1 MKKSTINL
9 LLFTSYGL
17 YKRTS
22 MTDRIFILIL
32 AIMCSCTNN
41 SEKKKETHSLPQIQ
55 KNEKLI
61 SFRCKFVMNSEEM
74 SSKSDKEFQQ
84 LIDHVNF
91 YIETDTIHYRTDT
104 LYISYLNCVNACG
117 SYDGNIEFHN
127 DSLFLKAID
136 IGEISCCSERID
148 RFIYKI
154 YNPDNK
160 KYKIIKDK

>member
-1 MKKSTINL
+1 
-9 LLFTSYGL
+9 
-17 YKRTS
+17 

-41 SEKKKETHSLPQIQ
+41 SDKKKETHNLPKIQ
-55 KNEKLI
+55 KNERLI
-61 SFRCKFVMNSEEM
+61 SFRCKLVMNSEEM

-91 YIETDTIHYRTDT
+91 HGETDTIRYSTDT
-104 LYISYLNCVNACG
+104 LYISYLTSVNACA

-127 DSLFLKAID
+127 DSLILKAINIGD
-136 IGEISCCSERID
+136 IVCLSEEID

-154 YNPDNK
+154 YNPENK
-160 KYKIIKDK
+160 KYIIIRDK

>member
-1 MKKSTINL
+1 
-9 LLFTSYGL
+9 
-17 YKRTS
+17 

-41 SEKKKETHSLPQIQ
+41 SEKKKETHSLPKIQ

-61 SFRCKFVMNSEEM
+61 SFHCKSVMNNEEIG
-74 SSKSDKEFQQ
+74 SKSEKEFQQ
-84 LIDHVNF
+84 LHDNVNF
-91 YIETDTIHYRTDT
+91 YIETDTIHYMTDT
-104 LYISYLNCVNACG
+104 LYISYLTCVNACG

-127 DSLFLKAID
+127 DSLVLKAID
-136 IGEISCCSERID
+136 IGEISCYSEKID

-154 YNPDNK
+154 YNPGNK